1 MSAVLAKVS
10 FGTVTTAA
18 TATAPAAVVAAPT
31 EDPTLVADDW
41 LIFAVNAVGLV
52 WAAIDAYFDWGAWSA
67 YVCVAITSVLY
78 LSHVTWR
85 GRDILKNLLIFG
97 LVAGLTELAAD
108 WWLVG
113 TTKTLTYAK
122 WGPFLVDSPAYMPMS
137 WAGILLSMGFL
148 GWAISL
154 KHGMAMGVLVS
165 TVVSGLYVPTFEGLA
180 HYAGWW
186 TYSNCNMLF
195 GVVPWY
201 IIVGEALIGG
211 AMPLLVTGVVAKTST
226 VWGWVV
232 RGIIGG
238 LWIWGAYFIALSIT
252 G

>member
-1 MSAVLAKVS
+1 MSCKSIKVS
-10 FGTVTTAA
+10 FDSVTQAA
-18 TATAPAAVVAAPT
+18 RATAPGVVAAAPT

-52 WAAIDAYFDWGAWSA
+52 WAAIDAYFDWGPWSA
-67 YVCVAITSVLY
+67 YACVGLTSVLY

-108 WWLVG
+108 WWLV
-113 TTKTLTYAK
+113 TFTKTLDYAR
-122 WGPFLVDSPAYMPMS
+122 WGPFLIESPAYMPMS

-154 KHGMAMGVLVS
+154 KHGIAMGVLVA
-165 TVVSGLYVPTFEGLA
+165 TVVSGVYVPTFEGLA

-186 TYSNCNMLF
+186 TYKNCNMI

-201 IIVGEALIGG
+201 IIVGEAIIGG
-211 AMPLLVTGVVAKTST
+211 AMPLLVTGVVAKTSS

-232 RGIIGG
+232 RGVLGG
-238 LWIWGAYFIALSIT
+238 LWIWVGYFIALSIT